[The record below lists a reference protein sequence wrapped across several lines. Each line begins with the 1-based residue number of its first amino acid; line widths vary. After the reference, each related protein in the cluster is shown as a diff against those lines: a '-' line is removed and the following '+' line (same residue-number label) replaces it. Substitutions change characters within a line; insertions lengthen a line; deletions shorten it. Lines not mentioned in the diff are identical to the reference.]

1 MMSSMKYSKYE
12 QVFDPDLLAYF
23 SSFLTENRK
32 MKFKEVLS
40 QRTRYITVM
49 LEDISH
55 SQNASAILRTCDLTG
70 VMDVHIVENKF
81 RYEVNPDVTVGSTQ
95 WLKMV
100 KFNKGKNNTADAIS
114 HLRSK
119 GYKIIATSPHHDSF
133 CPETLPLDKPIAM
146 IFGTEKE
153 GLSEEA
159 IHLAD
164 DFIRI
169 PMVGFTESYNVSV
182 SAAIILYTL
191 TNRLRSMDIDWQLK
205 DDEKNQILLN
215 WSRTSVKRP
224 DLLEAEFNRLRS
236 EGKLEL

>member
-1 MMSSMKYSKYE
+1 MMNSMKYSKYE
-12 QVFDPDLLAYF
+12 QVFDPELLAYF

-40 QRTRYITVM
+40 NRTRYITVM

-70 VMDVHIVENKF
+70 IMDVHIVENRF

-95 WLKMV
+95 WLKMT
-100 KFNKGKNNTADAIS
+100 KFNKGRNNSADAIS
-114 HLRSK
+114 NLKSK
-119 GYKIIATSPHHDSF
+119 GYRIVATSPHRENFS
-133 CPETLPLDKPIAM
+133 PETLPLDKPVAI

-159 IHLAD
+159 VNQAD
-164 DFIRI
+164 AFIRI

-182 SAAIILYTL
+182 SAAIVLYTL
-191 TNRLRSMDIDWQLK
+191 THRLRSMPVDWQLK

-224 DLLEAEFNRLRS
+224 DLLEAEFERLRS

>member
-1 MMSSMKYSKYE
+1 MRYSKYD
-12 QVFDPDLLAYF
+12 QVFDPELLAYF
-23 SSFLTENRK
+23 SSFLTENRQ
-32 MKFKEVLS
+32 MKFREVLS
-40 QRTRYITVM
+40 KRTKYITVM

-95 WLKMV
+95 WLRMT

-114 HLRSK
+114 HLKSK
-119 GYKIIATSPHHDSF
+119 GYRIVATSPHHENFS
-133 CPETLPLDKPIAM
+133 PETLPLDKPVAI

-159 IHLAD
+159 VNQAD
-164 DFIRI
+164 AFIRI

-182 SAAIILYTL
+182 SAAIVLYTL
-191 TNRLRSMDIDWQLK
+191 TNRMRSMPVEWQITEE
-205 DDEKNQILLN
+205 EKNQILLN

-224 DLLEAEFNRLRS
+224 DLMEAEFNRLRT
-236 EGKLEL
+236 EGKLNL

>member
-1 MMSSMKYSKYE
+1 MRYSKYD
-12 QVFDPDLLAYF
+12 QVFDPELLAYF
-23 SSFLTENRK
+23 SSFLTENRQ
-32 MKFKEVLS
+32 MKFREVLS
-40 QRTRYITVM
+40 KRTKYITVM

-95 WLKMV
+95 WLRMT

-114 HLRSK
+114 HLKSN
-119 GYKIIATSPHHDSF
+119 GYRIVATSPHHENFS
-133 CPETLPLDKPIAM
+133 PETLPLDKPVAI

-159 IHLAD
+159 INQAD
-164 DFIRI
+164 AFIRI

-182 SAAIILYTL
+182 SAAIVLYTL
-191 TNRLRSMDIDWQLK
+191 TNRLRSMSVDWQITEEEK
-205 DDEKNQILLN
+205 DQILLN

-236 EGKLEL
+236 EGKPDL